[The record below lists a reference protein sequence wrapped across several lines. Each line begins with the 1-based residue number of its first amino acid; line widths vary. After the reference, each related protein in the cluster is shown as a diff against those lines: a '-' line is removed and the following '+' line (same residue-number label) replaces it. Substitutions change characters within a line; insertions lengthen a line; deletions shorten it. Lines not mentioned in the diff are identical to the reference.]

1 MGAAGAVAAVAAVAA
16 VGAVHFTFQV
26 FIVPNLNISSIVKAV
41 QLIQQLQPELLSNFR
56 KC

>member
-1 MGAAGAVAAVAAVAA
+1 MGAVGAVAAVAAVGT
-16 VGAVHFTFQV
+16 VGAVPFTFQV
-26 FIVPNLNISSIVKAV
+26 FIMPNLNISSIVKAV

>member
-1 MGAAGAVAAVAAVAA
+1 MGAVGAVAAVAAVAA
-16 VGAVHFTFQV
+16 VPFTFQV